1 MSSTRTGS
9 RPFFLDEYLADQ
21 KRLIE
26 DYLNRF
32 LPSQDTPPT
41 VIHQA
46 MRYSV
51 FAGGKRIRPILALAS
66 AEAVEG
72 RLEQV
77 IRFACAL
84 EMLHT
89 YSIIHDD
96 LPAMDDDDLRRGRP
110 TCHRKFGEGIAI
122 LAGNGLMTRAFD
134 VLSEEIGDDPERAR
148 TQLRVIREVCRSV
161 GTREGVIAGQV
172 VDLTTQGKPFTAD
185 DLEFIHSCKTGA
197 LIQASVSCPVML
209 CGGDDF
215 ALSRFREFGMK
226 VGLAFQIVDDILDL
240 TGTREEM
247 GKAVGKD
254 DQVQKATFPAL
265 FGLDKSRAKAEL
277 LVGEA
282 IRSLDF
288 LGSRG
293 DTLVE
298 LANFVTI
305 RRT

>member
-9 RPFFLDEYLADQ
+9 RAFFLDEYLTDR

-26 DYLNRF
+26 DHLDRF
-32 LPSQDTPPT
+32 LPSEDTPPR

-66 AEAVEG
+66 AEALG
-72 RLEQV
+72 GTLEEV

-84 EMLHT
+84 EMIHT

-96 LPAMDDDDLRRGRP
+96 LPAMDDDDLRRGRA
-110 TCHRKFGEGIAI
+110 TCHRKFDEGIAI

-134 VLSEEIGDDPERAR
+134 LLAEEVGSRPEETRI
-148 TQLRVIREVCRSV
+148 QLRVIRELCRAV
-161 GTREGVIAGQV
+161 GTRQGVIAGQV

-197 LIQASVSCPVML
+197 LIEASVSCPVLL

-215 ALSRFREFGMK
+215 VLSRFREFGMK

-240 TGTREEM
+240 TGTREEL

-254 DQVQKATFPAL
+254 DQVQKATYPAL
-265 FGLDKSRAKAEL
+265 FGLEKSRAEAQQ
-277 LVGEA
+277 LVEEA
-282 IRSLDF
+282 IHSLDF
-288 LGSRG
+288 LGEAG
-293 DTLVE
+293 GTLAE
-298 LANFVTI
+298 LAKFVTI
-305 RRT
+305 RRG